1 MHSKEDITKQL
12 AIYMLGLSKIEK
24 EIHYMLFFSPPNEL
38 LK

>member
-1 MHSKEDITKQL
+1 MHSKEGITKQL

-24 EIHYMLFFSPPNEL
+24 VIHYMLPPNEL